1 MLKHILNRLGTS
13 AILIV
18 LLTAMIFFAG
28 RGLVPGSLASQI
40 VGPKAS
46 PAAVA
51 AVEHELGLD
60 RPVYVQYFDWLLH
73 ALKGDFGTS
82 PITGLSTTQVL
93 AQQTPISLEL
103 ALFALLIAVVIGVP
117 LGVLAATRANT
128 AVDSAVRA
136 PMIFLFAVPGFIM
149 GSLFVYFAGT
159 FLTDFYSP
167 VYIPFRQDP
176 IQNLRMMVLPAFA
189 VGIPTAPLIM
199 QMTRGAMIET
209 LGQPF
214 VVAAR
219 CNGLSSRMVTY
230 GYALRAA
237 LPPIL
242 TFVGFMFGTLIGGL
256 VIVEQIF
263 NLPGLGRGILQSIA
277 NRDFVQLVAQAA
289 ILATSFIGANLTV
302 DLVIPFLDR
311 RIGRQ

>member
-1 MLKHILNRLGTS
+1 
-13 AILIV
+13 V

-46 PAAVA
+46 PAAIA

-117 LGVLAATRANT
+117 LGVLAATRANS

-136 PMIFLFAVPGFIM
+136 PMIVLFAVPGFIM

-167 VYIPFRQDP
+167 IYIPFRQDP
-176 IQNLRMMVLPAFA
+176 VQNLRMMMLPAFA

-242 TFVGFMFGTLIGGL
+242 TFIGFMFGTLIGGL

-277 NRDFVQLVAQAA
+277 SRDFVQLVAQAA
-289 ILATSFIGANLTV
+289 ILAASFIGANLTV

>member
-46 PAAVA
+46 PAAIA

-117 LGVLAATRANT
+117 LGVLAATRANS

-136 PMIFLFAVPGFIM
+136 PMIVLFAVPGFIM

-167 VYIPFRQDP
+167 IYIPFRQDP
-176 IQNLRMMVLPAFA
+176 VQNLRMMMLPAFA

-242 TFVGFMFGTLIGGL
+242 TFIGFMFGTLIGGL

-277 NRDFVQLVAQAA
+277 SRDFVQLVAQAA
-289 ILATSFIGANLTV
+289 ILAASFIGANLTV

>member
-46 PAAVA
+46 PAAIA

-117 LGVLAATRANT
+117 LGVLAATRANS

-136 PMIFLFAVPGFIM
+136 PMIVLFAVPGFIM

-167 VYIPFRQDP
+167 IYIPFRQDP
-176 IQNLRMMVLPAFA
+176 VQNIRMMMLPAFA

-242 TFVGFMFGTLIGGL
+242 TFIGFMFGTLIGGL

-277 NRDFVQLVAQAA
+277 SRDFVQLVAQAA
-289 ILATSFIGANLTV
+289 ILAASFIGANLTV